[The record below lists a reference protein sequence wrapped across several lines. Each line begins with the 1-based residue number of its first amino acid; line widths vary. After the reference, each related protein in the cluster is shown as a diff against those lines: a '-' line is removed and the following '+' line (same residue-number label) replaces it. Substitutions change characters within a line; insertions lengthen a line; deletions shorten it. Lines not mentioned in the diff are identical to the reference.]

1 MNSPKNINYE
11 TRPFKFTERKML
23 LASLLRICN
32 NFGQDYQYIGFGG
45 LAFTDFKLF
54 HKELHIKKLISIE
67 DGSFSMQKLSFN
79 SPYSF
84 INIIQSSSTSA
95 LNDID
100 LTKKSLVWLD
110 YDGTLGK
117 YMFDDLVSLFSR
129 LPSGSIYVIT
139 CNRDLKNK
147 NTRSEYTASEFMEDY
162 GALAPFDAENSSF
175 SGENNYKT
183 IRKMFINQISDILRM
198 RNEVE
203 SPLKFIQLYNL
214 IYQEYRGANMF
225 TFGGVIMDEI
235 INNESLCLSDFD
247 FIRSSEEAYKIE
259 VPNLTR
265 KEVDLINSY
274 IFEKEEELLGLKII
288 NGTEL
293 EKFKK
298 TYKYLPNFY
307 DVRI

>member
-32 NFGQDYQYIGFGG
+32 YFGQDYQYIGFGG
-45 LAFTDFKLF
+45 LAFSDFKLF
-54 HKELHIKKLISIE
+54 HKELHIKNLISIE
-67 DGSFSMQKLSFN
+67 DGSFSIQKLAFN

-110 YDGTLGK
+110 YDGTLEK
-117 YMFDDLVSLFSR
+117 YMFDDVYSLFSK
-129 LPSGSIYVIT
+129 LPSGSIYIIT
-139 CNRDLKNK
+139 CNRELKNK
-147 NTRSEYTASEFMEDY
+147 KTRSEYTASEFTDEY
-162 GALAPFDAENSSF
+162 GVLVPFKVENNSF
-175 SGENNYKT
+175 TSENNYKT
-183 IRKMFINQISDILRM
+183 IRKMFMNHISDILNM
-198 RNEVE
+198 RNQVE
-203 SPLKFIQLYNL
+203 DPLKFIQLYNL
-214 IYQEYRGANMF
+214 VYQEYRGANMF
-225 TFGGVIMDEI
+225 TFGGVVMNENIDT
-235 INNESLCLSDFD
+235 ESLCLSDFD

-274 IFEKEEELLGLKII
+274 LFEKEEELLRLNII